1 MLNHAQG
8 SLGFLPTLE
17 LLPSPAKSR
26 PSLGS
31 SGCGAFLPVPGRG
44 WGGGRTPV
52 NLHCWGVSHGPGMG
66 GGQRQPAWHSENR
79 ETNLHFHASS
89 VALRQ
94 LPAGAE
100 PQAAHLKE
108 PMPRKLT
115 QVAVGNSFTF
125 NSPS

>member
-8 SLGFLPTLE
+8 LLGFLPTLE

-52 NLHCWGVSHGPGMG
+52 NLHCWGVSHGPGMAG
-66 GGQRQPAWHSENR
+66 GGRGNQPGTLRTGRQISIFMP
-79 ETNLHFHASS
+79 
-89 VALRQ
+89 LRW
-94 LPAGAE
+94 P
-100 PQAAHLKE
+100 
-108 PMPRKLT
+108 
-115 QVAVGNSFTF
+115 
-125 NSPS
+125 

>member
-52 NLHCWGVSHGPGMG
+52 NLHCLGVSHGPGMG
-66 GGQRQPAWHSENR
+66 GEQRQPAWHSENR

-94 LPAGAE
+94 LPAGPETA
-100 PQAAHLKE
+100 PSGSRAPGCSLK
-108 PMPRKLT
+108 RT
-115 QVAVGNSFTF
+115 NA
-125 NSPS
+125 